1 MANEKT
7 TVTIEDAQLIFKNF
21 AGVEGQFNVAGD
33 REFSVI
39 IDHENA
45 KKMEAD
51 GWNIKYLK
59 PREDGDEPTPYLPV
73 KVSYKV
79 RPPTV
84 VMMTSTAR
92 TRLDESSIETLDWA
106 DIQKADLIVT
116 PYHWAVGAKTGVKAY
131 LKSLYVIVQED
142 DLERKYAIHEP
153 EDIR

>member
-1 MANEKT
+1 MANEKN

-21 AGVEGQFNVAGD
+21 SGIEGQFNAAGD

-39 IDHENA
+39 LDAKNA
-45 KKMEAD
+45 RLMEKD

-59 PREDGDEPTPYLPV
+59 PRDEGDEPTPYLPV
-73 KVSYKV
+73 KVSYKN

-92 TRLDESSIETLDWA
+92 TRLDEQSIETLDWA
-106 DIQKADLIVT
+106 DIEKADLIVT

-131 LKSLYVIVQED
+131 LKSLYVTVRED
-142 DLERKYAIHEP
+142 DLERKYNQGEG
-153 EDIR
+153 